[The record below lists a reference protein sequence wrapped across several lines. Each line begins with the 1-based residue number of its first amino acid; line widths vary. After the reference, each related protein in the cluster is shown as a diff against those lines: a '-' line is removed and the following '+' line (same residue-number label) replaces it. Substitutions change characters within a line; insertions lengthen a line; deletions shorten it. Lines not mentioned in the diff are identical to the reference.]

1 MDKYFALDGAKV
13 KSVDEINNFD
23 KLKEVAE
30 DMQSKKDKLGIDGVF
45 ASTSLTPGEDWRWQ
59 THLANLPIYYEYK
72 DKDVKNLDEIDFTYS
87 DNFKN
92 IFDLYINNSNG

>member
-1 MDKYFALDGAKV
+1 MDKYFKLDGAKA
-13 KSVDEINNFD
+13 KSIDEINNFD

-30 DMQSKKDKLGIDGVF
+30 DMQSKKDELGIEGVF

-72 DKDVKNLDEIDFTYS
+72 DNRCKRFR
-87 DNFKN
+87 
-92 IFDLYINNSNG
+92 